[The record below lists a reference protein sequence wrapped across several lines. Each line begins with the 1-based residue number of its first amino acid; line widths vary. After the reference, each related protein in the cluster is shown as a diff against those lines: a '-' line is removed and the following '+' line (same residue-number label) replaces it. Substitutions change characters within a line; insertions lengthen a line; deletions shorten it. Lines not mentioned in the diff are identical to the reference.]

1 MKIMLEIPD
10 QTQAPQPATKSVPDT
25 PAPAMSPDLPE
36 AKSPKAVAEKR
47 DAVPQAN
54 RVEKQKSS
62 QPVAEKASVEELRPA
77 LGNSSLAS
85 FGGVNDIRDPDR
97 ANPNVFRFVAP
108 KAEA

>member
-10 QTQAPQPATKSVPDT
+10 QTQAPQPATKSAPDT
-25 PAPAMSPDLPE
+25 PAPAMSPEPPE
-36 AKSPKAVAEKR
+36 VKAIQPAAPARKR

-54 RVEKQKSS
+54 RVEKQK
-62 QPVAEKASVEELRPA
+62 PLAEKVSVEELRPA

-108 KAEA
+108 RGDA